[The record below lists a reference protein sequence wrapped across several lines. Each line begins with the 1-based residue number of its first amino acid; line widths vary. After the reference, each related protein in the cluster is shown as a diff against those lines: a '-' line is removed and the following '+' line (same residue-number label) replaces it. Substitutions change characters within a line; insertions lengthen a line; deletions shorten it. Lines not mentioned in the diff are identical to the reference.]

1 MNSDPCEFFEY
12 LKPFWNINS
21 LFVEF
26 LNFLQCA
33 LQDPDPVALDGK
45 MRKIKKSVM
54 SHCPVTLTAGHPGWD
69 RGNRCALWTA
79 WVVNLLGQRND
90 AWWAVPSPPPPPRD
104 HSPPPLLRNRSAF
117 LHPPPSARQ
126 GWMSAGEKTRWTIGS
141 KKKIKF
147 FIMTKRKKD
156 DFENRRKNW
165 IRFLY

>member
-1 MNSDPCEFFEY
+1 MPHC
-12 LKPFWNINS
+12 PITVS
-21 LFVEF
+21 LHSGTVP
-26 LNFLQCA
+26 LQCIYILHSDTVP
-33 LQDPDPVALDGK
+33 LQCIYIVTLSLY
-45 MRKIKKSVM
+45 SVF
-54 SHCPVTLTAGHPGWD
+54 TLTAGHPGLG

-90 AWWAVPSPPPPPRD
+90 AWWAVPSPPLPPRD

-126 GWMSAGEKTRWTIGS
+126 GWTSAGEKTRWTIGS